1 MAKTQPVA
9 AAMGW
14 TKNGL
19 AKVSAETGLAPC
31 RRKMLALVE
40 LLVGYDSWNGRA
52 FIKMEGFLCCYTCS
66 EPLYFRKQILV
77 CSLERVTE
85 NKIELFGW
93 LKKKKNPANY
103 SSSPSARFSS
113 FCSSLSHNHQ
123 AVLSLCCSPGGSEP
137 GQCMSLA
144 HVLQQG
150 RLPVG
155 ALL

>member
-1 MAKTQPVA
+1 MAETQPVV

-31 RRKMLALVE
+31 RRKMLALIE
-40 LLVGYDSWNGRA
+40 LLVGYDSWTGRA
-52 FIKMEGFLCCYTCS
+52 FIKMERFLCCYACS

-93 LKKKKNPANY
+93 LKKNKKKQHSKLFLQPI
-103 SSSPSARFSS
+103 SPF
-113 FCSSLSHNHQ
+113 L
-123 AVLSLCCSPGGSEP
+123 LL
-137 GQCMSLA
+137 
-144 HVLQQG
+144 LQQ
-150 RLPVG
+150 PQP
-155 ALL
+155 